1 VPGTAPFSDD
11 GAADQHR
18 KLAVGAR
25 YVTTQGTCVGGSVSR
40 PRPSIG
46 AMRWQ
51 RACRLLLLITAAS
64 AAAAHA
70 APPDSPYQLVGT
82 ILLRGGEPSGQLAVD
97 AATHRLFVP
106 HSTHLT
112 VVDLEKNR
120 ELSDVAETRAV
131 RGVALAPALG
141 RGFTSNSAAN
151 TITIFYLRSLKAD
164 SDHPETGA
172 NPGAIVYDPGPGR
185 VFTMNADSNNATA
198 ITAAD
203 GSTAGTIPLG
213 GRPGM
218 AVTDGAGRVYVD
230 LQDRH
235 EIAVLDTRVLRVVR
249 RWPVASCP
257 GSVSLAIDVAHGR
270 LFLGCRNGTMA
281 ALDTDSGR
289 VVATL
294 PIGHSVDV
302 MRYDAASSLL
312 FAASTDGALAVASQE
327 SPDSYRIVD
336 AIGTR
341 SGVRAMEIDPSTRRL
356 YLAVREPTTTDA
368 SHRRRDAGATRSLV
382 LLIYAR

>member
-1 VPGTAPFSDD
+1 
-11 GAADQHR
+11 
-18 KLAVGAR
+18 
-25 YVTTQGTCVGGSVSR
+25 VSR
-40 PRPSIG
+40 PRPSTG
-46 AMRWQ
+46 ATRWH
-51 RACRLLLLITAAS
+51 RACCLLVLVTAAS
-64 AAAAHA
+64 AAAARA
-70 APPDSPYQLVGT
+70 APPDSPYRLVGT
-82 ILLRGGEPSGQLAVD
+82 IPLRGGEPSGQLAVH

-106 HSTHLT
+106 HSVRLT
-112 VVDLEKNR
+112 VVDLDKGRQLGE
-120 ELSDVAETRAV
+120 VPETRGV
-131 RGVALAPALG
+131 GGVALAPALG
-141 RGFTSNSAAN
+141 RGFTSNGAAN
-151 TITIFYLRSLKAD
+151 TITIFNLRTLKVS

-172 NPGAIVYDPGPGR
+172 HPAAIVYDPVPGR
-185 VFTMNADSNNATA
+185 VFTLNADSNNATA
-198 ITAAD
+198 ITATD

-281 ALDTDSGR
+281 AIDTDSGR
-289 VVATL
+289 VVVTL

-302 MRYDAASSLL
+302 VRYDAGSNLV
-312 FAASTDGALAVASQE
+312 FAASSDGTLAVVYQE
-327 SPDSYRIVD
+327 TPDAYRILD

-341 SGVRAMEIDPSTRRL
+341 PGVRGMEVDPSTHRL

-368 SHRRRDAGATRSLV
+368 SHRQREAGATGSLV
-382 LLIYAR
+382 ILIYAR